1 LAGLAPLA
9 VAIFYKLI
17 LYWFSAKVVL
27 SESIMAGYHNLAP
40 GSNIWVVFR
49 YDGAFFRAKG
59 GEKGFSG
66 KVVGFV
72 ERNSISIF
80 F

>member
-1 LAGLAPLA
+1 MLS
-9 VAIFYKLI
+9 KL
-17 LYWFSAKVVL
+17 VT
-27 SESIMAGYHNLAP
+27 AGYHNLAP

-49 YDGAFFRAKG
+49 YDGAFFRAKR
-59 GEKGFSG
+59 GERGFSG
-66 KVVGFV
+66 KVASLV